1 MSVHW
6 LLPINPAA
14 HLEFQPADWL
24 TRSDATAVW
33 EAIGRSQR
41 IDRWCLRSGYRSMRP
56 GDLIWAYLSKRQE
69 VCAVGVVRSVSEEAD
84 GWYVYVDWD
93 IDRTARLSRDPIPRE
108 EFGQVPMSTCR
119 ANEATVAVLRHEYET
134 GGHSSRS
141 EPPRV

>member
-24 TRSDATAVW
+24 TRADATAVW

-41 IDRWCLRSGYRSMRP
+41 ADRWCLRSGYRNMRS
-56 GDLIWAYLSKRQE
+56 GDLMWTYLSKRQE
-69 VCAVGVVRSVSEEAD
+69 VCAVGVVRSVSEEGD
-84 GWYVYVDWD
+84 GWYVYIDWD
-93 IDRTARLSRDPIPRE
+93 MNRTARLCREPIPRA

-119 ANEATVAVLRHEYET
+119 ANQATVAVLIEAYE
-134 GGHSSRS
+134 SFSA
-141 EPPRV
+141 

>member
-14 HLEFQPADWL
+14 HPEFQPADWL

-33 EAIGRSQR
+33 EAIGRSQQA
-41 IDRWCLRSGYRSMRP
+41 DRWCLRSGYRSMRS

-69 VCAVGVVRSVSEEAD
+69 VCAVGVVRSVSAEGD

-93 IDRTARLSRDPIPRE
+93 VDRTARLSRVPIPRE

-119 ANEATVAVLRHEYET
+119 ANEATVAVLAEAHESLSPQT
-134 GGHSSRS
+134 
-141 EPPRV
+141 

>member
-1 MSVHW
+1 MTVHW

-14 HLEFQPADWL
+14 HLEFQPSDWL

-33 EAIGRSQR
+33 EAIGRSQQ
-41 IDRWCLRSGYRSMRP
+41 IDRWCLRSGYRSMQA

-69 VCAVGVVRSVSEEAD
+69 VCAVGLVRAVAGETG

-93 IDRTARLSRDPIPRE
+93 TTRTARLCSEPVPRA

-119 ANEATVAVLRHEYET
+119 ANSATAVVLSRAYEE
-134 GGHSSRS
+134 GPSRS
-141 EPPRV
+141 

>member
-1 MSVHW
+1 VTVHW

-14 HLEFQPADWL
+14 HLEFQPSDWL

-33 EAIGRSQR
+33 EAIGCSQQ
-41 IDRWCLRSGYRSMRP
+41 IDRWCLRSGFRSMQA

-69 VCAVGVVRSVSEEAD
+69 VCAVGLVRAVAEEAD

-93 IDRTARLSRDPIPRE
+93 MDRTARLCSDPVPRA

-119 ANEATVAVLRHEYET
+119 ANERAAEALSRAYDRD
-134 GGHSSRS
+134 SSTR
-141 EPPRV
+141 P

>member
-1 MSVHW
+1 MTVHW

-14 HLEFQPADWL
+14 HLEFQPSDWL

-33 EAIGRSQR
+33 EAIGCSQQ
-41 IDRWCLRSGYRSMRP
+41 IDRWCLRSGFRSMQA

-69 VCAVGVVRSVSEEAD
+69 VCAVGLVRAVAEETD

-93 IDRTARLSRDPIPRE
+93 MDRTARLCSDPVPRA

-119 ANEATVAVLRHEYET
+119 ANERAAEALSRAYDRD
-134 GGHSSRS
+134 SSTR
-141 EPPRV
+141 P

>member
-14 HLEFQPADWL
+14 HLEFQLADWL

-41 IDRWCLRSGYRSMRP
+41 AERWCLRSGYRSMRS

-69 VCAVGVVRSVSEEAD
+69 VSAVGVVRSVSEETD

-93 IDRTARLSRDPIPRE
+93 TNRTAQLCREPIPRA

-119 ANEATVAVLRHEYET
+119 ANETTAAVLAEAHE
-134 GGHSSRS
+134 SLS
-141 EPPRV
+141 PQA

>member
-1 MSVHW
+1 MTVHW

-14 HLEFQPADWL
+14 HLEFQPSDWL

-33 EAIGRSQR
+33 EAIGRSQQ
-41 IDRWCLRSGYRSMRP
+41 IDRWCLWSGFRSMQA

-69 VCAVGVVRSVSEEAD
+69 VCAVGLVRAVAEEAD

-93 IDRTARLSRDPIPRE
+93 MDRTARLCSDPVPRA

-119 ANEATVAVLRHEYET
+119 ANERTAEVL
-134 GGHSSRS
+134 SRVYGLDS
-141 EPPRV
+141 YTQS

>member
-41 IDRWCLRSGYRSMRP
+41 AERWCLRSGYRGMRS

-69 VCAVGVVRSVSEEAD
+69 VCAVGVVRSVSEEPD

-93 IDRTARLSRDPIPRE
+93 VNRTARLCREPIPRA

-119 ANEATVAVLRHEYET
+119 ANEATGTVLAEAYEFL
-134 GGHSSRS
+134 SSQA
-141 EPPRV
+141 